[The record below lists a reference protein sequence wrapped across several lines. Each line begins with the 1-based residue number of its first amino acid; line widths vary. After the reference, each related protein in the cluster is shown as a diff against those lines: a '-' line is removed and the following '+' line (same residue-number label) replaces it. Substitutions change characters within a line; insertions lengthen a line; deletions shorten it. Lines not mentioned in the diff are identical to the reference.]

1 MTVSQILFFYKWV
14 SVLSGDSLRTVVQ
27 ETASQMALRDLLQSG
42 KQGDQHTCEFG
53 EGICAIKHTSW

>member
-1 MTVSQILFFYKWV
+1 MFYLGTLVGTVAW
-14 SVLSGDSLRTVVQ
+14 G
-27 ETASQMALRDLLQSG
+27 TASQMALRDLLQSG